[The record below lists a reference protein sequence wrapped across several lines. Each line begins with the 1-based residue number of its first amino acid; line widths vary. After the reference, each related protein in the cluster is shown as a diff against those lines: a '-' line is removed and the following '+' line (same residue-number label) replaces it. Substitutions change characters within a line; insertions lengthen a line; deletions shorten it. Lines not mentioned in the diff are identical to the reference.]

1 MNSKLLIFGSANF
14 NNSIKEIEENL
25 KFSLIFFDFKNP
37 LLNISKSVLGVIVDD
52 QVCKDKN
59 NLEIINKFSNK
70 PTLLLQDIF
79 SNNKSIFYYKILL
92 PVSFLDLKSKINN
105 MIISSKFI
113 SNSSINVKGYVLNK
127 NERNLSKLNLR
138 ISLTEREVQLVEL
151 LFNEKKSLSKNF
163 ILQKIWKYSKDAD
176 THTVETHIYRL
187 RQKINNKFED
197 NNFILNSGKGYMI

>member
-127 NERNLSKLNLR
+127 NERN
-138 ISLTEREVQLVEL
+138 
-151 LFNEKKSLSKNF
+151 
-163 ILQKIWKYSKDAD
+163 
-176 THTVETHIYRL
+176 
-187 RQKINNKFED
+187 
-197 NNFILNSGKGYMI
+197 